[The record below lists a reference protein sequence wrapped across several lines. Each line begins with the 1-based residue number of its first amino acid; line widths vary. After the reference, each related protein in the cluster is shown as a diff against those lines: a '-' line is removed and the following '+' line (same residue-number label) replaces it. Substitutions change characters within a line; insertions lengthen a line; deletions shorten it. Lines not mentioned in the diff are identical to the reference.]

1 MKIILTFKSMVSFE
15 KVLDLIKKTGDKGIV
30 LDESG
35 DPKYVIMSFFDY
47 EKFVEG
53 RSEVKG
59 LTEDELLAK
68 INRDIEIWKGS
79 HKDSLPLDQYDF
91 STKLEKEAEKSLN
104 LEEEEDRYYF
114 EPVE

>member
-1 MKIILTFKSMVSFE
+1 MPSFP

-35 DPKYVIMSFFDY
+35 EPKYVIMSFFDY
-47 EKFVEG
+47 EKLVEG

-68 INRDIEIWKGS
+68 INRDIEIWKG
-79 HKDSLPLDQYDF
+79 DLGEGLPLDQYDF
-91 STKLEKEAEKSLN
+91 SSKLEKEDKKPLN
-104 LEEEEDRYYF
+104 LEEKEEEDRYYF